1 MNGKRS
7 SLRKRLV
14 LGTWLLLLMALAP
27 PFVYFDRTIRE
38 DMLEE
43 ARKRATETLSSTQW
57 VLSRHA
63 PFGSEDALEAW
74 AVEYARHTGVRF
86 TYIVDG
92 KVMADSDVPA
102 ERVHLMDDHGGRPEV
117 VAASRGGSGMEVRY
131 STTLRKDL
139 VYAALRVEG
148 IAGLPAGVIRV
159 ALPVSEVRDR
169 IDSME
174 TGLLWAFIFSLLA
187 SGGLGFLVT
196 RPFLGG
202 IESMARAAQ
211 AIGQGDYGRRIRDI
225 PGRELRPLAH
235 AINGMAHNIERHLA
249 VLEEQKGRLE
259 AVFNGMREGVMVLDA
274 EGRITTINRA
284 LTTMFEGI
292 VSKIGRTPLEATMK
306 PELQRA
312 VDDLRAKDT
321 TEGRAIMLELSDG
334 RAFEVNLVPFFDEAG
349 RCVVLVFHDVSER
362 EKLERIRR
370 DFVANVSH
378 ELKTPLTSI
387 KGYAET
393 LLESPPASCEQAGAF
408 MRTILKNAN
417 HMTKMVNSLLVLA
430 RSEHKGEKRVL
441 AEVDAAEVLR
451 QTLREF
457 QPVARRKA
465 IELVCEVEGAVT
477 VMADRDGLGEV
488 FRNLMDNAMKYS
500 PEGTR
505 VSVSAR
511 PGAGV
516 ATFCF
521 RDEGPGI
528 PENSKERIFERF
540 YRIEREGDTSKEGS
554 AGLGLAICRRIVR
567 SHGGEIWVES
577 PLDPATRRGA
587 AFFITLNTPR
597 ARVGVV

>member
-1 MNGKRS
+1 MNGMRS

-63 PFGSEDALEAW
+63 PFDTGDGLEAW

-117 VAASRGGSGMEVRY
+117 VAASKGGSGMEVRY

-148 IAGLPAGVIRV
+148 IAGLPPGVIRV

-284 LTTMFEGI
+284 LTIMFEGI

-349 RCVVLVFHDVSER
+349 RCMVLVFHDVSER

-457 QPVARRKA
+457 QPVAQRKA

-488 FRNLMDNAMKYS
+488 FRNLLDNAMKYS

-528 PENSKERIFERF
+528 PEHSKERIFERF

-577 PLDPATRRGA
+577 PLDAATRRGA

-597 ARVGVV
+597 TRVGVV

>member
-1 MNGKRS
+1 MTGMRS

-27 PFVYFDRTIRE
+27 PFIYFDHTLRG

-63 PFGSEDALEAW
+63 PFADYDALEAW
-74 AVEYARHTGVRF
+74 AVEYAHHTGVRF
-86 TYIVDG
+86 SYIIDG
-92 KVMADSDVPA
+92 TVVADSDVPA
-102 ERVHLMDDHGGRPEV
+102 DRVRLMDDHALRPEV
-117 VAASRGGSGMEVRY
+117 QAAQQRGSGMEVRY

-139 VYAALRVEG
+139 VYATLRVDG
-148 IAGLPAGVIRV
+148 VGGLPGGIIRV

-187 SGGLGFLVT
+187 SGGLGLLVT
-196 RPFLGG
+196 RPLLGG
-202 IESMARAAQ
+202 IEAMALAAQ

-249 VLEEQKGRLE
+249 VLEDQKGRLE

-274 EGRITTINRA
+274 EGRINTINRA

-292 VSKIGRTPLEATMK
+292 VPKLGRTPLEATMK

-312 VDDLRAKDT
+312 VNELREKNT

-334 RAFEVNLVPFFDEAG
+334 RAFEVNLVPFFDAEG
-349 RCVVLVFHDVSER
+349 RCMVLVFHDVSER

-430 RSEHKGEKRVL
+430 RSEHKGEKKVL
-441 AEVDAAEVLR
+441 AEVDAADILR
-451 QTLREF
+451 QTLRDF
-457 QPVARRKA
+457 QPAAQRKS
-465 IELVCEVEGAVT
+465 IEVVCDMEGPVV
-477 VMADRDGLGEV
+477 VMGDRDGLGEV
-488 FRNLMDNAMKYS
+488 FRNLMDNAIKYS
-500 PEGTR
+500 PEGSHVT
-505 VSVSAR
+505 VSAH
-511 PGAGV
+511 PGAG
-516 ATFCF
+516 ATTFCF

-528 PENSKERIFERF
+528 PEHSKERIFERF
-540 YRIEREGDTSKEGS
+540 YRIEREGDTAKEGS

-587 AFFITLNTPR
+587 AFFITLTTPR
-597 ARVGVV
+597 VKSLVL